1 MKEAPVIRNAPA
13 AGRTAP
19 LSGVLAAVLTPLDD
33 LLAPDHEL
41 LIRHCRWLLGS
52 GCTGLSVLGTTGEAN
67 SFSVDERL
75 RLLDALAEGGLPG
88 SALLPGTGTCAVP
101 DTVRLTLKA
110 IEIGAGAVLMLPP
123 FYYKN
128 VSDDGIFA
136 AYAQVIERVGDARL
150 RICLYH
156 FPQMSGVA
164 LGPAL
169 IERLLKHY
177 PGTIA
182 GIKDSSG
189 DGAGMVETARRFPQ
203 LSVLT
208 GSDAFLFGL
217 LENGGAGCIT
227 ACCNI
232 AGHLAADVVESWRR
246 GEREAAVR
254 SQERLDA
261 VRAAVT
267 VYPMTAA
274 LKALMVR
281 HSGRPH
287 WRNIRPPLVS
297 LTPQDAAALE
307 SALHRLGFVP
317 APWL

>member
-1 MKEAPVIRNAPA
+1 MTRTTAV
-13 AGRTAP
+13 AGRTTP
-19 LSGVLAAVLTPLDD
+19 FSGVLAAVLTPLDD
-33 LLAPDHEL
+33 SLAPDHAL
-41 LIRHCRWLLGS
+41 LVRHCRWLLAS

-67 SFSVDERL
+67 SFTVEERL

-136 AYAQVIERVGDARL
+136 AYAQVIERVGDSRL
-150 RICLYH
+150 KICLYH
-156 FPQMSGVA
+156 FPQMSGVP

-169 IERLLKHY
+169 IERLLVRY
-177 PGTIA
+177 PGTVVS
-182 GIKDSSG
+182 IKDSSG
-189 DGAGMVETARRFPQ
+189 DGAGMVDTARRFPQ
-203 LSVLT
+203 LAVMT

-232 AGHLAADVVESWRR
+232 AAHLAADVVDCWRR

-254 SQERLDA
+254 SQERLDSVRTA
-261 VRAAVT
+261 VSA
-267 VYPMTAA
+267 YPTTAA
-274 LKALMVR
+274 LKALLVR
-281 HSGRPH
+281 HTGLPR

-297 LTPQDAAALE
+297 LAPQDAAALE
-307 SALHRLGFVP
+307 SALHRQGFVP
-317 APWL
+317 PSWL

>member
-1 MKEAPVIRNAPA
+1 MTRTTPA

-19 LSGVLAAVLTPLDD
+19 FSGVLAAVLTPLDD
-33 LLAPDHEL
+33 SLAPDHAL
-41 LIRHCRWLLGS
+41 LVRHCRWLLAS
-52 GCTGLSVLGTTGEAN
+52 GCNCLSVLGTTGEAN
-67 SFSVDERL
+67 SFTVDERL

-88 SALLPGTGTCAVP
+88 SALLPGTGTCAVR

-128 VSDDGIFA
+128 VSDEGIFA
-136 AYAQVIERVGDARL
+136 GYAQVIERVGDARL
-150 RICLYH
+150 KICLYH
-156 FPQMSGVA
+156 FPQMSGVP
-164 LGPAL
+164 LGSAL
-169 IERLLKHY
+169 IERLLARY
-177 PGTIA
+177 PRTIA

-203 LSVLT
+203 LAVMT

-232 AGHLAADVVESWRR
+232 AAHLAADVVESWRR

-254 SQERLDA
+254 SQERLDS
-261 VRAAVT
+261 VRAAVSA
-267 VYPMTAA
+267 YPTTAA
-274 LKALMVR
+274 LKALLLR
-281 HSGRPH
+281 HTGLPR

-297 LTPQDAAALE
+297 LAPQDAAALE
-307 SALHRLGFVP
+307 SALHRQGFVP
-317 APWL
+317 PAWPG

>member
-1 MKEAPVIRNAPA
+1 MTQNAPSA
-13 AGRTAP
+13 DRTKP

-33 LLAPDHEL
+33 QLAPDHAL
-41 LIRHCRWLLGS
+41 LLRHCRWLLAN
-52 GCTGLSVLGTTGEAN
+52 GCSGLSVLGTTGEAN
-67 SFSVDERL
+67 SFSVGERL

-101 DTVRLTLKA
+101 DTVRLTRKA

-136 AYAQVIERVGDARL
+136 AYAQVIEQVGDAAL
-150 RICLYH
+150 KICLYH
-156 FPQMSGVA
+156 FPQMSGVP

-169 IERLLKHY
+169 IERLLARY

-182 GIKDSSG
+182 GVKDSSG
-189 DGAGMVETARRFPQ
+189 DGAGMVETARRFPE

-232 AGHLAADVVESWRR
+232 AGRLAADVLQSWQR
-246 GEREAAVR
+246 GEREAAIR
-254 SQERLDA
+254 NQERLDG
-261 VRAAVT
+261 VRAAVSA
-267 VYPMTAA
+267 YPMTAA
-274 LKALMVR
+274 LKALLLR
-281 HSGRPH
+281 HTGLPH
-287 WRNIRPPLVS
+287 WRNIRPPLVG

-307 SALHRLGFVP
+307 SALHRLAFAP
-317 APWL
+317 APWPG